1 MKLRAALAPLAALA
15 MLALQGCASAPKP
28 DVRGLSDERPM
39 TTLRDEAFARSERFV
54 DAEAVLAARS
64 AGVPE
69 VRIAADAAGA
79 GISPVQAELVANRAA
94 RDLCNGLAR
103 HLRIDEH
110 APDLRVDVVITAIR
124 PTSSTAAG
132 LSALLGVWVP
142 GPFRLPAGLGGFA
155 ADGAARKGDE
165 PVLLLHW
172 AEGAGAITEDA
183 KMSSIGDAY
192 QLAGDFADDF
202 VEAFAEPLGAEA
214 QNRARVDDATRDAN
228 EAPCRA
234 RFGRAS
240 VTGRGA
246 SLLLP
251 LSPESID
258 AGAPAAS
265 GARPAAAEA
274 EERVGGAEADHRGE

>member
-1 MKLRAALAPLAALA
+1 MKRRAALAPLAALA

-28 DVRGLSDERPM
+28 EVRGISDQRPM
-39 TTLRDEAFARSERFV
+39 TTLRDEDFARIERFV
-54 DAEAVLAARS
+54 DADAVLAARS
-64 AGVPE
+64 AGLPS
-69 VRIAADAAGA
+69 VRIAADAVGA
-79 GISPVQAELVANRAA
+79 GINPEQAALVANRVA

-103 HLRIDEH
+103 YVRIDER

-155 ADGAARKGDE
+155 ADGAARKGGE

-183 KMSSIGDAY
+183 KISSIGDAY

-202 VEAFAEPLGAEA
+202 VEAL
-214 QNRARVDDATRDAN
+214 
-228 EAPCRA
+228 CLA

-240 VTGRGA
+240 ITGRGA

-258 AGAPAAS
+258 AGAPADS
-265 GARPAAAEA
+265 GTRPGAAEA
-274 EERVGGAEADHRGE
+274 EERVRGAEADHRGE

>member
-1 MKLRAALAPLAALA
+1 MKHRAAPAPLAALA
-15 MLALQGCASAPKP
+15 LLALQGCASAPKP
-28 DVRGLSDERPM
+28 EVRGISDEQ
-39 TTLRDEAFARSERFV
+39 
-54 DAEAVLAARS
+54 AA
-64 AGVPE
+64 
-69 VRIAADAAGA
+69 
-79 GISPVQAELVANRAA
+79 LVANRAA

-124 PTSSTAAG
+124 PTSSAAAG

-142 GPFRLPAGLGGFA
+142 GPLRLPAGLGGLA
-155 ADGAARKGDE
+155 ADGAARKGEE

-183 KMSSIGDAY
+183 KISSIGDAY

-202 VEAFAEPLGAEA
+202 VDALVDPRGAEA
-214 QNRARVDDATRDAN
+214 QDRPRVDDATRDAN
-228 EAPCRA
+228 EALCLA

-240 VTGRGA
+240 ITGRGA

-258 AGAPAAS
+258 AGAPADS
-265 GARPAAAEA
+265 GTRPGAAEA
-274 EERVGGAEADHRGE
+274 EERVRGAEADHRGE

>member
-1 MKLRAALAPLAALA
+1 MKHRAAPAPLAALA
-15 MLALQGCASAPKP
+15 LLALQGCASAPKP
-28 DVRGLSDERPM
+28 EVRGISDEQ
-39 TTLRDEAFARSERFV
+39 
-54 DAEAVLAARS
+54 AA
-64 AGVPE
+64 
-69 VRIAADAAGA
+69 
-79 GISPVQAELVANRAA
+79 LVANRAA

-124 PTSSTAAG
+124 PTSSAAAG

-142 GPFRLPAGLGGFA
+142 GPLRLPAGLGGLA
-155 ADGAARKGDE
+155 ADGAARKGEE
-165 PVLLLHW
+165 PVLLHW

-183 KMSSIGDAY
+183 KISSIGDAY

-202 VEAFAEPLGAEA
+202 VDALVDPRGAEA
-214 QNRARVDDATRDAN
+214 QDRPRVDDATRDAN
-228 EAPCRA
+228 EALCLA

-240 VTGRGA
+240 ITGRGA

-258 AGAPAAS
+258 AGAPADS
-265 GARPAAAEA
+265 GTRPGAAEA
-274 EERVGGAEADHRGE
+274 EERVRGAEADHRGE